1 MLINDFVVSFQ
12 LLIIYAFLLLS
23 LFLIFFKHYE
33 YDNWVNEKKTKSENV
48 SLVRHYISQIP
59 LHRN

>member
-48 SLVRHYISQIP
+48 
-59 LHRN
+59 